1 MKWELAQGILSSS
14 VAAKLRIAVS
24 ENPTQSLR
32 LYRKP
37 AVASEWAGLVKV
49 QAARATTIFP
59 RAELL
64 SADREH
70 TYTLSV
76 QSLLPFVIYTLL
88 TKLTKAMDAQPTSRK
103 RGRSA
108 GTAKTPAKRQA
119 ITENAEPNFVADDQP
134 EIVAKAV
141 PTKKPKAKGKSTKSK
156 STKPKRK
163 GREGKI
169 ENTLESL
176 GVENPEGASRCLK
189 AAISRGHIKILPPE
203 QDPEKKHGL
212 DQVILNAPCIECNE
226 LISCT
231 IRDVLF
237 QPDYAGTDYEEGGM
251 DAPFKCNAN
260 QGVDDEEE
268 EEHSNSEETENGC
281 GIGIY
286 VTRMCTGKPAF
297 DSGKFHNHC
306 NRCRG
311 LGKCIGDYRETHC
324 EKCNGHYFQGLMG
337 TLPCHNCEQR
347 RHRGLGFGF
356 GFSRGFTLFDE
367 AEDSDE
373 EEEHE
378 DCTIM

>member
-1 MKWELAQGILSSS
+1 
-14 VAAKLRIAVS
+14 
-24 ENPTQSLR
+24 
-32 LYRKP
+32 
-37 AVASEWAGLVKV
+37 
-49 QAARATTIFP
+49 
-59 RAELL
+59 
-64 SADREH
+64 
-70 TYTLSV
+70 
-76 QSLLPFVIYTLL
+76 
-88 TKLTKAMDAQPTSRK
+88 MDAQPTSRK

-119 ITENAEPNFVADDQP
+119 ITENAEPNFVVDDQP
-134 EIVAKAV
+134 EVVAKAV
-141 PTKKPKAKGKSTKSK
+141 PTKKPRAKSKSTKGKSTKSK
-156 STKPKRK
+156 SAKPKRK

-176 GVENPEGASRCLK
+176 GVKNPEGVSRCLK

-203 QDPEKKHGL
+203 QDPEKKYGL
-212 DQVILNAPCIECNE
+212 DQVILTAPCIECNE
-226 LISCT
+226 LVSCT

-251 DAPFKCNAN
+251 AAPFKCNPK
-260 QGVDDEEE
+260 QSVDDEEE

-286 VTRMCTGKPAF
+286 VTCMCTGKPEF

-324 EKCNGHYFQGLMG
+324 ENCNGHYFQGLMG
-337 TLPCHNCEQR
+337 TFPCHNCERR

-356 GFSRGFTLFDE
+356 GFGRGFTLFDE
-367 AEDSDE
+367 DENSDE